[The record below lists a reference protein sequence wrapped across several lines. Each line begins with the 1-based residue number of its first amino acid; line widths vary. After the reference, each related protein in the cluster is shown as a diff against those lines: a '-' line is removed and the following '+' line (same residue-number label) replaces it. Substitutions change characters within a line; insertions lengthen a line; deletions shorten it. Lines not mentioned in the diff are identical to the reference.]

1 VAILEAAA
9 RLFATRGIA
18 GTSLNDISAAIGL
31 TKGAIYASFPNK
43 QAVVNAVAAQ
53 RRLTVA
59 FEPLYREDLPL
70 PARLRALG
78 KNIAAAKR
86 QVPRR
91 LFLLDLEYYLDAQRN
106 PMTRKHLAALAR
118 THERETVRRFEAA
131 NRARGEAPPLRS
143 EEFLTAVNAVAH
155 GVVQML
161 LANPHA
167 ISERGIERLFELLA
181 GE

>member
-18 GTSLNDISAAIGL
+18 GTSLNDIAAAIGL

-106 PMTRKHLAALAR
+106 PATRQHLAGLAR

-131 NRARGEAPPLRS
+131 NRARGEVPPLRS
-143 EEFLTAVNAVAH
+143 EEFLTAVNGVAH